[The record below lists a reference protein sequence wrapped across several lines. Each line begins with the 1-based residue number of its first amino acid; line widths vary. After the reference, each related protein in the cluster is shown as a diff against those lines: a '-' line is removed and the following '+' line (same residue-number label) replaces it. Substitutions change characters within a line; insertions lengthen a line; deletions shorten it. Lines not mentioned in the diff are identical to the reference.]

1 MALSWYKMAAACG
14 DAESMRDLGNFFEL
28 GSFGILKDVRE
39 AEKWYRE
46 AAKRGHEGAKRRLFE
61 LLNLNR

>member
-1 MALSWYKMAAACG
+1 MGYVEK
-14 DAESMRDLGNFFEL
+14 NFE
-28 GSFGILKDVRE
+28 E
-39 AEKWYRE
+39 ATKWYRE